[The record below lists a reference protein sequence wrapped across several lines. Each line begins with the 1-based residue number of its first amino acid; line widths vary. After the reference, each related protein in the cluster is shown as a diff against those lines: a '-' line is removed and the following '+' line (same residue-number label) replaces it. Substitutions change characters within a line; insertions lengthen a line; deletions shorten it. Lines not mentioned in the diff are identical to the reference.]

1 MTGSQGGHRLS
12 IVIPVYNGAGTVGSL
27 VETLLEVLASE
38 NLEIVLVNDSSP
50 DDSDRVCRDLHARF
64 PESISYFRLS
74 RNFGEHNAVM
84 AGLNHTSGDHVVIL
98 DDDFQNPPE
107 EVLRLVDE
115 ARQGDYDVVYSR
127 YDTKRHSLFRN
138 LGSGL
143 HNWLASHLLD
153 KPKSLYLSSFK
164 CLNRFAVD
172 EITGYSGPF
181 PYIDGLVLRATR
193 NIGVLTVR
201 HDARRQGRSGYTL
214 RKLIRLWLNMLLN
227 FSVMPLRLSSL
238 VGLVMVFLGMALAI
252 AVILEKFLHPETPLG
267 WSSLI
272 VTVVT
277 FSGMQLV
284 VLGLV
289 GEYVGHLFLAANRTP
304 QFVIRE
310 AHPRTG
316 AAD

>member
-1 MTGSQGGHRLS
+1 MTGSEGGRRLS
-12 IVIPVYNGAGTVGSL
+12 IVIPVYNGAATIGSL
-27 VETLLEVLASE
+27 VETLLAVLAGES
-38 NLEIVLVNDSSP
+38 LEIVLVNDCSP
-50 DDSDRVCRDLHARF
+50 DESDRVCRELHDRF
-64 PESISYFRLS
+64 PESVSYLRLS

-84 AGLNHTSGDHVVIL
+84 AGLNHTTGDHVVIL

-107 EVLRLVDE
+107 EVLRLVEE

-127 YDTKRHSLFRN
+127 YDAKRHSLVRN
-138 LGSGL
+138 LGSRF
-143 HNWLASHLLD
+143 HNWLASQLLD
-153 KPKSLYLSSFK
+153 KPRDLYLSSFK

-181 PYIDGLVLRATR
+181 PYVDGLVLRSTR

-201 HDARRQGRSGYTL
+201 HDARRQGRSGYTP

-227 FSVMPLRLSSL
+227 FSVMPLRLSSF
-238 VGLVMVFLGMALAI
+238 VGLVMVVLGMILAI
-252 AVILEKFLHPETPLG
+252 AVILEKWLHPETPLG

-289 GEYVGHLFLAANRTP
+289 GEYVGHLFLGANGTP

-310 AHPRTG
+310 AHLRT
-316 AAD
+316 ASAD